1 MPLGKLCFIV
11 ASLQFVALVGW
22 YCFCYCSKSIV
33 FLSLKMFYQIAQ
45 AELRLHTVNDYDE
58 AYCLGELQI
67 IGHFVGEF
75 LNNSYSFRKIK
86 R

>member
-1 MPLGKLCFIV
+1 
-11 ASLQFVALVGW
+11 
-22 YCFCYCSKSIV
+22 
-33 FLSLKMFYQIAQ
+33 MFYQIAQ

-75 LNNSYSFRKIK
+75 LNNSYSFIKIK